1 MFSVTINN
9 MPKIPTIP
17 PEYIHPLQ
25 INNLEGRVLEV
36 PSSQTGTPILF
47 IYGHHASLE
56 RIYSTTQA
64 LAEIAPVTA
73 PDMPGFGGM
82 MSLGSVGQP
91 PTLDNLADYMAAF
104 IHKRFTDNQKFSII
118 GMSLGFVVA
127 VRMLQRHPEIAPQ
140 VAHIISMA
148 GFVHRDD
155 FSASPRRRKLFAS
168 LAKLMARKPTSYFF
182 SHFILQRPLIAGTY
196 QLRARSHP
204 KMKGYTY
211 EERKDLINFE
221 IVLWKTNE
229 VRTYFALLAEML
241 DLDLTATK
249 IPVAVEH
256 IAVAGDQYFNNAEV
270 VAHMKKIFT
279 AVRQH
284 DAHLATHAPT
294 VIEEIDDARQFIPQS
309 LVKVL
314 AERS

>member
-1 MFSVTINN
+1 
-9 MPKIPTIP
+9 MPKIPIIP
-17 PEYIHPLQ
+17 PEYVQPLQ
-25 INNLEGRVLEV
+25 VKNLQGRVVEV
-36 PSSQTGTPILF
+36 PSKHSGTPILF

-82 MSLGSVGQP
+82 MSLGSVGLP

-104 IHKRFTDNQKFSII
+104 IHQRYPDGQKFSII

-127 VRMLQRHPEIAPQ
+127 VRMLQRHPEITPQ

-148 GFVHRDD
+148 GFVHRED
-155 FSASPRRRKLFAS
+155 FSVSPRRRQLFARV
-168 LAKLMARKPTSYFF
+168 AKLMARKPTSYFF

-211 EERKDLINFE
+211 EQRKDLIDFE

-241 DLDLTATK
+241 KLDLTDKK
-249 IPVAVEH
+249 IALPVEH
-256 IAVAGDQYFNNAEV
+256 IAVAGDQYFNNAKV
-270 VAHMKKIFT
+270 VEHMKKIFT

-284 DAHLATHAPT
+284 DAHLPTHVPT
-294 VIEEIDDARQFIPQS
+294 VIEEIDDARKLIPRS
-309 LVKVL
+309 LAEVL
-314 AERS
+314 AERN